1 MACNFA
7 SYCGLCDSSK
17 FHFDITLKKGE
28 YLPGDLCSFTVS
40 LLRSVNACK
49 KFIFQGQS
57 CGLLLLHVC
66 TLRLNA
72 IGKKN
77 KPIT

>member
-28 YLPGDLCSFTVS
+28 YLPGDLCLFIVS
-40 LLRSVNACK
+40 LLRSVNAFK
-49 KFIFQGQS
+49 QFIFQDHS

-66 TLRLNA
+66 SLRLNA

-77 KPIT
+77 QPIT